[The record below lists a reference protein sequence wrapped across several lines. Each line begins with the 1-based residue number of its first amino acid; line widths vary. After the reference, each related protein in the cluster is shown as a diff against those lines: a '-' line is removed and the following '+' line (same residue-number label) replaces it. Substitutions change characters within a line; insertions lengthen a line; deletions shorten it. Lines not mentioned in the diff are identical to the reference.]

1 MAVDEQAYVF
11 VEEGKEFTFGEY
23 KYTVDQC
30 AKVNNSKCSL
40 RGCRNEV
47 FFHFSYLPSTIFL
60 RKEILPWG
68 IPKLPN

>member
-40 RGCRNEV
+40 RGCRNEA
-47 FFHFSYLPSTIFL
+47 FFLFTLNYFFCA
-60 RKEILPWG
+60 RKYFHG
-68 IPKLPN
+68 ASPKLPN